1 MLPRAARPDPT
12 MSPFALPRLSDDLI
26 ARARRVRLAAF
37 DVDGTLTDGQL
48 RYDAAGNETKAFHV
62 HDGLGLKL
70 LLDVGIRVALVSARS
85 SAIVTSRA
93 AELGITEVHQG
104 VADKAQ
110 CLRALCANAGI
121 ALEHSAFMGDDLPD
135 LGALSLC
142 GLPAGPA
149 NAHPLLHPYLAWHSE
164 LQGGHGA
171 ARGLCDAILLAQNQ
185 IERVVARFAPA

>member
-1 MLPRAARPDPT
+1 
-12 MSPFALPRLSDDLI
+12 MSPFALPRVSDDLL

-48 RYDAAGNETKAFHV
+48 RYDAAGNETKTFHV

-70 LLDVGIRVALVSARS
+70 LLDAGIGVALVSARRS
-85 SAIVTSRA
+85 PIVSARA
-93 AELGITEVHQG
+93 AELGILEVHQG
-104 VADKAQ
+104 VADKAA

-121 ALEHSAFMGDDLPD
+121 EPVYSAFMGDDLPD

-164 LQGGHGA
+164 LPGGHGA
-171 ARGLCDAILLAQNQ
+171 ARGLCDLILLAHDQ